1 MHKSTKTIAFDVVNI
16 SSYTTT
22 SLIARRCSVSRMI
35 AFVVTYFDVSLVL
48 RDIVR
53 PGVGAGDLTW

>member
-1 MHKSTKTIAFDVVNI
+1 MHKRTKIIAFDAAIINNI
-16 SSYTTT
+16 
-22 SLIARRCSVSRMI
+22 LAKRCSVSRVI
-35 AFVVTYFDVSLVL
+35 VFVVTYFDVSLVL